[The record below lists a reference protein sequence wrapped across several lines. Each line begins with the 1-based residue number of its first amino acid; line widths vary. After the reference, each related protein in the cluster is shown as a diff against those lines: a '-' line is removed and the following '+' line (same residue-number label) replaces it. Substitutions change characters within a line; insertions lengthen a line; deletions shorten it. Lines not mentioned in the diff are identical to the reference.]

1 MGRPGAHLALFLIL
15 LFLTTSAAL
24 PPLVTWKCVHYRP
37 TPLGTF
43 VRSGLGDVYRDTF
56 AEHFGR
62 DLPLIAN
69 TGQQIPPSSSSDV

>member
-1 MGRPGAHLALFLIL
+1 MGWPGAHLALLLL
-15 LFLTTSAAL
+15 LFYVASSAAL

-56 AEHFGR
+56 AEHFAR

-69 TGQQIPPSSSSDV
+69 TGPLISHLLLTSL